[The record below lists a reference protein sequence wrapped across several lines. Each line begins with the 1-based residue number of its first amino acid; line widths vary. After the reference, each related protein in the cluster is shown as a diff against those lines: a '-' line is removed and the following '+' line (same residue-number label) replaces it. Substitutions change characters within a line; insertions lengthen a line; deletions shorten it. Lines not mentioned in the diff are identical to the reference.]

1 MAGKAAA
8 PQGLPDGI
16 DKDEIYEMAAQQME
30 YRVSLFNSMVATC
43 FDKCYEKKYKESELN
58 LGETSCVDR
67 CVSKYWQVRGII
79 GQYLGVSG
87 SGM

>member
-1 MAGKAAA
+1 
-8 PQGLPDGI
+8 
-16 DKDEIYEMAAQQME
+16 IYEMAAQQME